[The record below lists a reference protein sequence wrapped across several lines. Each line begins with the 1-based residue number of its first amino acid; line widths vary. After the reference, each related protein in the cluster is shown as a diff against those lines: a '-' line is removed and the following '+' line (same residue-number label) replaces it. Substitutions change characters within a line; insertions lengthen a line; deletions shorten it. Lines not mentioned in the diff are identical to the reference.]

1 MKIKEGI
8 ARIIRKGETIIVI
21 DENDNMFSTNDM
33 FLMHLTKEKLDKY
46 INQAKEKKNDKL
58 I

>member
-8 ARIIRKGETIIVI
+8 ARVIRKGETIIVI

-46 INQAKEKKNDKL
+46 IKKAKEKKNEN